1 MQYRVAV
8 FFIASLF
15 VVQAT
20 PVSGATSPPAELY
33 SGLHW
38 RSVGPARG
46 GRVIAAT
53 GVPGNATTF
62 YFGSVGGGVWKTTD
76 AGVVWTPIFDG
87 QPVASIG
94 AIAVAPSDPNVLYVG
109 TGEADMRED
118 IIHGNGMYKSVDA
131 GAHWTHIG
139 LEDTR
144 QIGHIVVDPQNPNRV
159 FVAALG
165 HAYASNEERGVFR
178 SEDGGATWTK
188 VLYKNADTG
197 AIDLAMD
204 PGNSDVLYASLWQT
218 RRPPWTTY
226 PPSNGPGSGL
236 YKTTDGG
243 TTWTQLHG
251 GLPTEGLGH
260 IGIGIAR
267 SNSQRV
273 YAIVDAQKGGLYR
286 SDDGGGT
293 WKLAD
298 GENRIW
304 GRGWYFEKVAVDP
317 KDSDTVYVSNT
328 ALYRST
334 NGGADFAA
342 IKGAPGGDDY
352 QGVWI
357 DPTDG
362 SRMILASDQ
371 GAVISVNRAQ
381 TWSSWYNQP
390 TGEFYHVITDNQFP
404 YWIYGAQQDSGAIG
418 VQSRSNYRGISFRN
432 YKPIAAGGES
442 GYIVTDPDDARILYG
457 AATDAFDQVTGQ
469 DRNIS
474 PLLAHPGVYRTA
486 WTLPV
491 VLSKRKPHHLYFG
504 TQVLFASTD
513 HGKQWKIISP
523 DLSRPHPGIPATL
536 DPVTAK
542 DNSQGPRPGVIF
554 AVAPSPKV
562 DGMIWAGT
570 DDGKIWLT
578 RDDGHHWGDVTP
590 PALGAWSK
598 VGMIAASAHSAL
610 VAYAAVERHRLDDD
624 RPYIYRTQDAGRTWQ
639 PIVSGIPSGSFVN
652 AVREDPLQRGL
663 LYAGTE
669 HGVYVSFNDG
679 AFWQP
684 LKLNLPDASIR
695 DLDARTDD
703 LVIASHGRG
712 FWVLD
717 SIAPLR
723 EIAAGTIAGTHLFTP
738 VVALRLRPGDDQ
750 GTPLPLET
758 AQGENPPNG
767 AMIDYYIAQTASPAI
782 LQIFDRAGHLVRR
795 YSSAQTSKPIDPK
808 SLDIAPIWAP
818 APPMPSAQAGMH
830 RFLWDLHYGGSDG
843 SGTGPLAPPGTYT
856 VRLTANGVTRSQSLK
871 LRKDPRVAATDAAF
885 GQQFALAQQV
895 QVLSAQAS
903 AAYHD
908 VDKTR
913 KSVKDKGTLRLLDAI
928 AGGPAQNAPGDF
940 NGQESNLYSLHHIGD
955 ILDQLQG
962 QIEGADAAPT
972 PDMVRALTSYRKA
985 LARTLSRWEAL
996 KKTLR

>member
-1 MQYRVAV
+1 MQYIAAA
-8 FFIASLF
+8 FFIACLSLLPG
-15 VVQAT
+15 A
-20 PVSGATSPPAELY
+20 PVCAGTSPSPELY
-33 SGLHW
+33 AGMHW

-62 YFGSVGGGVWKTTD
+62 YFGSVGGGVWKSTD
-76 AGVVWTPIFDG
+76 AGAVWTPIFDS

-94 AIAVAPSDPNVLYVG
+94 AIAVAPSDPNILYVG
-109 TGEADMRED
+109 SGEADMRED

-139 LEDTR
+139 LDDTR

-165 HAYASNEERGVFR
+165 HAYAPNEERGVFR
-178 SEDGGATWTK
+178 TEDGGATWAK

-204 PGNSDVLYASLWQT
+204 PSNHNVLYASLWQT

-236 YKTTDGG
+236 YKSTDGG
-243 TTWTQLHG
+243 NTWAQLHG
-251 GLPTEGLGH
+251 GLPTAGLGH
-260 IGIGIAR
+260 IGIAVAR
-267 SNSQRV
+267 SNTQRV

-286 SDDGGGT
+286 SDDAGAT

-298 GENRIW
+298 GEHRIW

-317 KDSDTVYVSNT
+317 KEPDLVYVSNT

-334 NGGADFAA
+334 NGGADFTA

-371 GAVISVNRAQ
+371 GAVISLNRAQ

-404 YWIYGAQQDSGAIG
+404 YWIYGAQQDSGAIA

-432 YKPIAAGGES
+432 YKPIQAGGES
-442 GYIVTDPDDARILYG
+442 GYIATDPDDARMLYG
-457 AATDAFDQVTGQ
+457 AAVDAFDQVTGQ
-469 DRNIS
+469 DRDIS

-491 VLSKRKPHHLYFG
+491 VISKQKPHQLYFA
-504 TQVLFASTD
+504 TQVLFRSANR
-513 HGKQWKIISP
+513 GKQWNIISP
-523 DLSRPHPGIPATL
+523 DLTRPHPGIPATL
-536 DPVTAK
+536 DPITAQ
-542 DNSQGPRPGVIF
+542 DNSQGARPGVIF
-554 AVAPSPKV
+554 AVAPSPRV
-562 DGMIWAGT
+562 ASIIWAGT

-578 RDDGHHWGDVTP
+578 RDDAKHWSDVTP
-590 PALGAWSK
+590 PVLGPWSK
-598 VGMIAASAHSAL
+598 VGMIAASAHSAD

-624 RPYIYRTQDAGRTWQ
+624 RPYIYRTRDAGRTWQ
-639 PIVSGIPSGSFVN
+639 SIVTGIPARNFVN
-652 AVREDPLQRGL
+652 AVREDPLQPGL

-679 AFWQP
+679 ALWQP
-684 LKLNLPDASIR
+684 LQLNLPDTSIR
-695 DLDARTDD
+695 DLDVRTDD
-703 LVIASHGRG
+703 LVIATHGRG
-712 FWVLD
+712 FWILD
-717 SIAPLR
+717 TIAPLR
-723 EIAAGTIAGTHLFTP
+723 EIAAGAVAAPHLFTP
-738 VVALRLRPGDDQ
+738 VVALRLHAGDDQ

-767 AMIDYYIAQTASPAI
+767 AMIDYYLAQTASPAI

-795 YSSAQTSKPIDPK
+795 YSSTDKSKAPDPK

-818 APPMPSAQAGMH
+818 APPVFPGGAGMH
-830 RFLWDLHYGGSDG
+830 RYVWDMHYAGSDG
-843 SGTGPLAPPGTYT
+843 TGSGPLAPPGTYI
-856 VRLTANGVTRSQSLK
+856 VRLTANGTTRSRALV
-871 LRKDPRVAATDAAF
+871 LHKDPRVRASDADLM
-885 GQQFALAQQV
+885 QQFALAQHV
-895 QVLSAQAS
+895 QTLSAQAS
-903 AAYHD
+903 DAYRD
-908 VDKTR
+908 ADKAR
-913 KSVKDKGTLRLLDAI
+913 KRIKDKATLRALDAI

-940 NGQESNLYSLHHIGD
+940 NGQETNVSSLHHIAAV
-955 ILDQLQG
+955 LDQLAG
-962 QIEGADAAPT
+962 QIEAADAAPT
-972 PDMVRALTSYRKA
+972 SGMRKTFTLYQTE
-985 LARTLSRWEAL
+985 LARTRARWEAF